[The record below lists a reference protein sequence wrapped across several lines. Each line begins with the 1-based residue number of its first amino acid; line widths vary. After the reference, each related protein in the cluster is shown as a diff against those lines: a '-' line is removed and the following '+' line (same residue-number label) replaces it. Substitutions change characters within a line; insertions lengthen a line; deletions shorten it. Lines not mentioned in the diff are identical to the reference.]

1 VIITEGKNMAYQ
13 QTFLIQYLDDQ
24 GHELYQLY
32 RNYVGTAEGL
42 RSMILDEIER
52 GEHPPRVVGAIVVQT
67 SGLPAKHN

>member
-1 VIITEGKNMAYQ
+1 MIR
-13 QTFLIQYLDDQ
+13 